1 MNGQQTILV
10 TGATGVQGG
19 SVARHLMSGNKFAV
33 RCLTRSPDSDKARAL
48 KDAGAELVKGDL
60 DDIESLNNAI
70 EGCYGVFGVT
80 NYWEHFGKEY
90 QQGTNLV
97 DAVAR
102 ADIQQFVFSTLP
114 YAKKIS
120 QGQLEVPHFD
130 IKAELEEY
138 CRGLEI
144 PATFIH
150 VAFYFE
156 NFINFFPLQQQDDGT
171 FTFGFPQG
179 DTPLAGV
186 AVDDIGGIVVAIFD
200 RPAEFRDKTVGVV
213 GDDLSPNA
221 YAEFMTRQLGK
232 KVVYHHIPREVF
244 AGFDFPGAGDLA
256 NMFEFNRLY
265 IPNRQADLAEC
276 RKLYPAMQSFEAW
289 LRANKAKF

>member
-1 MNGQQTILV
+1 MNERQTILV
-10 TGATGVQGG
+10 TGATGAQGG
-19 SVARHLMSGNKFAV
+19 SVARHLMSGNKFSV
-33 RCLTRSPDSDKARAL
+33 RCLTRSTDSDKARAL

-60 DDIESLNNAI
+60 DDIESLSNAI
-70 EGCYGVFGVT
+70 EGCYGVFGLT

-90 QQGTNLV
+90 QQGKNLV

-102 ADIQQFVFSTLP
+102 ADIEQFVFSTLP

-150 VAFYFE
+150 MAFYFE
-156 NFINFFPLQQQDDGT
+156 NFINFFPLRQQDDGS

-186 AVDDIGGIVVAIFD
+186 AVDDIGGIVAAIFD
-200 RPAEFRDKTVGVV
+200 RPAEFRDKAIGVV
-213 GDDLSPNA
+213 GDDLSPHA
-221 YAEFMTRQLGK
+221 YAEIMTRVLGK
-232 KVVYHHIPREVF
+232 NVVYHHIPREVF

-265 IPNRQADLAEC
+265 IPNRQPDLAEC

>member
-1 MNGQQTILV
+1 MQSLV
-10 TGATGVQGG
+10 
-19 SVARHLMSGNKFAV
+19 
-33 RCLTRSPDSDKARAL
+33 LTYSNLYSAL
-48 KDAGAELVKGDL
+48 
-60 DDIESLNNAI
+60 
-70 EGCYGVFGVT
+70 FRT
-80 NYWEHFGKEY
+80 
-90 QQGTNLV
+90 
-97 DAVAR
+97 R
-102 ADIQQFVFSTLP
+102 
-114 YAKKIS
+114 
-120 QGQLEVPHFD
+120 QLEVPHFD